1 MSRRKEN
8 IIEIM
13 IMMGREAEAVLG
25 GNDIYMGDPERRRRR
40 RRQRKQKRKGY

>member
-1 MSRRKEN
+1 MAVVHEQRNMSRRKVN

-25 GNDIYMGDPERRRRR
+25 GNDI
-40 RRQRKQKRKGY
+40 